1 MKYRYFRFVKSLGGI
16 YYCKKDGKKQTPR
29 DVIKEMAVQGLRYVG
44 NVPVKTG
51 YYGSLAEYDMIF
63 EEPDR

>member
-1 MKYRYFRFVKSLGGI
+1 MKYRYLRFVKSLGGI
-16 YYCKKDGKKQTPR
+16 YYYKKDGKKQTPR
-29 DVIKEMAVQGLRYVG
+29 EAVKEMAAQGFRYIG
-44 NVPVKTG
+44 NVPVRTG